1 MLKRW
6 ADVFGSFA
14 LVVLVFRLTAP
25 ASTSAS
31 AWPAWRAAAPS
42 LTGSGSMSSTVMAG
56 IVLLGAGAVRFA
68 RAPTAKMRTDPPLA
82 LALGGAGA

>member
-14 LVVLVFRLTAP
+14 LVVLIFRLTAP
-25 ASTSAS
+25 ASTS

-56 IVLLGAGAVRFA
+56 IVLLRAGAVRFA